1 MTKLILQISIAR
13 DTIFDPTDPPP
24 RRLTPAGGHCGRL
37 GPLTRRLISP
47 GRQQWYE

>member
-24 RRLTPAGGHCGRL
+24 RRLTPAGGHCGQPGSL
-37 GPLTRRLISP
+37 NRRLVSP
-47 GRQQWYE
+47 RGAQWYE